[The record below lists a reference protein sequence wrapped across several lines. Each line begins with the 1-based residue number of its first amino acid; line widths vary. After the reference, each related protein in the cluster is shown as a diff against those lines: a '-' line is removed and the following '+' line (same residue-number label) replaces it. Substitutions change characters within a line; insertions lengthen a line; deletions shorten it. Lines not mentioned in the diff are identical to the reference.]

1 MIPDSIATL
10 AGPNSIA
17 RPATLGG
24 LLPAASEKNPH
35 GVAVIETSTG
45 RHIRYSELNQQASH
59 LAAWFQKWGVGP
71 GHHVGLWLP
80 KSIESIATIHASLRT
95 GAAHVPVDPL
105 APAARAATI
114 FSLAGVTAAV
124 VHSSFV
130 ESLHKSWPPE
140 LADKFPKLIVVGGTG
155 DANAEHGHTIWQ
167 EVQSAEAIDEIPP
180 AEQPVTDLA
189 YILFTSGSTG
199 LPKGVML
206 THENAW
212 CFLDWCERE
221 IAPTD
226 DDVFASHAPLHFD
239 LSVFDLYMSVL
250 HAAPLVLIDEHMAKD
265 PARLAT
271 YLTNSPITV
280 WYSAPSILA
289 MMVEH
294 GNLTAPLESTGRAWN
309 GPRLTLFAGE
319 VFPVA
324 PLKAL
329 RKVWPE
335 STFWNLY
342 GPTETNVCTA
352 FQAPANLDQLEA
364 PLPIGPVCSPLEA
377 RVVDP
382 EGVDV
387 DQGLKGELVIHG
399 PRVMA
404 GYFGREDLTETAF
417 FTSSDGRKWYRT
429 GDLVVDEGSGV
440 YIFHG
445 RRDRMV
451 KKRGYRIEL
460 GEIEAALYR
469 NDSIERAAV
478 LAADSET
485 QGLRITAFVAMKP
498 DRPASIIAMKRH
510 CSIHLPQY
518 MIPDDIKFL
527 PNLPTT
533 STDKVDY
540 PALKKLLVQTT

>member
-1 MIPDSIATL
+1 M
-10 AGPNSIA
+10 
-17 RPATLGG
+17 LGG
-24 LLPAASEKNPH
+24 LLPAAAASNPH
-35 GVAVIETSTG
+35 GVALVEPSSG
-45 RHIRYSELNQQASH
+45 RHICYSELESAANQ
-59 LAAWFQKWGVGP
+59 LADQFQSWGIGP
-71 GHHVGLWLP
+71 GHRVGIWLP
-80 KSIESIATIHASLRT
+80 KSIESVATIHASLRT

-114 FSLAGVTAAV
+114 FSLAGVSAAV
-124 VHSSFV
+124 VHESFV
-130 ESLHKSWPPE
+130 EPLKNAWPPE
-140 LADKFPKLIVVGGTG
+140 LADHFPYLVIVNDHGTENT
-155 DANAEHGHTIWQ
+155 DCIDFSQKEKHWRQVQANTIAQ
-167 EVQSAEAIDEIPP
+167 TIIPP
-180 AEQPVTDLA
+180 DQPLTDLA

-199 LPKGVML
+199 QPKGVML

-226 DDVFASHAPLHFD
+226 ADVFASHAPLHFD

-250 HAAPLVLIDEHMAKD
+250 HAAPLVLIDEQMAKD
-265 PARLAT
+265 PVRLAG
-271 YLTNSPITV
+271 YLKSSPITV

-294 GNLTAPLESTGRAWN
+294 GDLEKPEPGQTSPWP
-309 GPRLTLFAGE
+309 GPKITLFAGE
-319 VFPVA
+319 VFPVG

-329 RKVWPE
+329 RKCWPS

-352 FQAPANLDQLEA
+352 YRAPAKLESLEA

-382 EGVDV
+382 EGLDV
-387 DQGLKGELVIHG
+387 AHGEKGELVIAG
-399 PRVMA
+399 PRVMP
-404 GYFGREDLTETAF
+404 GYFGRDDLTAAAF
-417 FTSSDGRKWYRT
+417 FVTPDHRKWYRT
-429 GDLVVDEGSGV
+429 GDLVIDDGSGNF
-440 YIFHG
+440 IFHG

-460 GEIEAALYR
+460 GEIESALYR
-469 NDSIERAAV
+469 NDAIERAAV
-478 LAADSET
+478 VAVPSES
-485 QGLRITAFVAMKP
+485 QGLRIAAFVAMKP
-498 DRPASIIAMKRH
+498 DRPASIIAIKRH
-510 CSIHLPQY
+510 CSTQLPQY

-527 PNLPTT
+527 PALPTT

-540 PALKKLLVQTT
+540 PALKKILGLVA